1 MSKPHIHLPNAAAP
15 APLTPLAPTSAPE
28 ADKEPSRGRRHRTRP
43 QRAKRAKTDRAAK
56 RGKPAEPASGAKRG
70 KHVATTPTRAVT
82 GRAAKH
88 DAPAGAKPKWNEFSI
103 GKSVSPEVV
112 MSFSRQV
119 ASFLEA
125 GISMLE
131 TLEIV
136 REEIGAEPMRK
147 VISQMSETI
156 QRGASFSEA
165 VAAHPNVFPG
175 FYRAMVRAAEFTG
188 RLDEVLNQLAGY
200 LERDLAAKRQVKS
213 ALTYPTV
220 VLVVATAAMV
230 VMSIFVLPKF
240 ASMYRGLGA
249 KLPLPTRMLLG
260 FTDFITGSFL
270 PIVGVLTSVL
280 LLVLLVFGGDRG
292 KRRRDVFA
300 MRMPIIGNLF
310 HLISV
315 ERFCRV
321 LSALAKAGVPLPDAI
336 EMSADSTNN
345 TIFQR
350 KLLDVRDALV
360 RGGGLSEP
368 MFDAGIFPIAA
379 RQMIRVGERTGS
391 LSHQLSRAAAYYERE
406 VAFHMKRATEL
417 FQPAVILFVGVLVGF
432 VAIAQVAAMYTI
444 FGQIQA

>member
-1 MSKPHIHLPNAAAP
+1 
-15 APLTPLAPTSAPE
+15 
-28 ADKEPSRGRRHRTRP
+28 
-43 QRAKRAKTDRAAK
+43 
-56 RGKPAEPASGAKRG
+56 
-70 KHVATTPTRAVT
+70 
-82 GRAAKH
+82 
-88 DAPAGAKPKWNEFSI
+88 
-103 GKSVSPEVV
+103 
-112 MSFSRQV
+112 
-119 ASFLEA
+119 
-125 GISMLE
+125 
-131 TLEIV
+131 
-136 REEIGAEPMRK
+136 
-147 VISQMSETI
+147 
-156 QRGASFSEA
+156 
-165 VAAHPNVFPG
+165 
-175 FYRAMVRAAEFTG
+175 
-188 RLDEVLNQLAGY
+188 
-200 LERDLAAKRQVKS
+200 
-213 ALTYPTV
+213 
-220 VLVVATAAMV
+220 

-260 FTDFITGSFL
+260 FTDFIRGSFL
-270 PIVGVLTSVL
+270 PIVSVLTTVL

-444 FGQIQA
+444 FGQIQG